1 MLTEEKA
8 LIGTFPTVALRGL
21 VQFPNM
27 LLTLDVGRKKIRACN
42 KRRNGQKFTCVFN
55 NPKGHGS

>member
-27 LLTLDVGRKKIRACN
+27 LLTLDVGRKKSVRAISAAMDTN
-42 KRRNGQKFTCVFN
+42 
-55 NPKGHGS
+55 